1 MGLFRRSENR
11 APVEV
16 VEQRD
21 PSAATKSLRWVNP
34 SQAQP
39 PDWSAEQ
46 AFRIA
51 YYMSVVVFA
60 CTRLHANTLSS
71 LPFRVGADPGKPKD
85 FDPNAPLAR
94 LLGPPPGGPAPK
106 LSARRLWAWTTAQ
119 RIVTGR
125 NGWEIETAP
134 GSDVPVALWPLPSSH
149 LTPVPTTSGVEWF
162 SAFEFGRPG
171 DKRRLR
177 ADRVAYDWD
186 PRGDDF
192 RQPESALEAAGLSI
206 AVEVMQAKYDYAFL
220 RNDARPAAIV
230 VTEEFEDE
238 DSYRAFKDQ
247 WNGQHGGP
255 DNAGRMAFVE
265 AAGGGD
271 RGVVGAVD
279 VKVLGFSPKDAQAAQ
294 RHAAAMEHTAMALG
308 TPWSLLD
315 ASGRTFSNA
324 GQEWSNWVHTR
335 LLPLIRDFQDM
346 VNMQLAPL
354 FGPNVG
360 WFDLSSL
367 GIDEAVEP
375 QTAKVGAPSMVQ
387 AQLMTIDE
395 ARADYGLGPLPDGQ
409 GDRLMTVEEIQA
421 LRGNLAGEGDGARS
435 VIKAEVREVTPPSSP
450 LEDPDPPAPS
460 EPEDRGE
467 TAEEAEA
474 RRSKIWAANDS
485 TVRNL
490 ERAWEK
496 AIVRLFKRQ
505 ERSVLARLDAK
516 RGRQQY
522 ARAIQG
528 EVRALAD
535 EVFDPQHW
543 IVETVDDARVL
554 YEQVTATAGAAMASR
569 FGLAFDLDAAHVAEF
584 IEARANQLAGLV
596 TETTYTQIQDA
607 LVEGIT
613 EGEAIPDLAAR
624 IRHVFE
630 VASKSRAVT
639 IARTEVIS
647 AYNGAGTAVA
657 AAYGPDV
664 VGGREWVAT
673 RDSRTR
679 DTHAARDGEV
689 VTMTETFSGGLAYP
703 GDPSAPAGETVNCR
717 CTVAYLTPDEMHER
731 AARSVKVDV
740 ARAVIALVRP
750 GEFDE
755 LWVRSA
761 LRRAA

>member
-1 MGLFRRSENR
+1 MGLFRRDRQPEQR
-11 APVEV
+11 
-16 VEQRD
+16 EQRD
-21 PSAATKSLRWVNP
+21 PTAATKSLRWVNAGRA
-34 SQAQP
+34 QA
-39 PDWSAEQ
+39 PDWNASTAYTV
-46 AFRIA
+46 A
-51 YYMSVVVFA
+51 YYMDPAAYAAVRAIAETISGI
-60 CTRLHANTLSS
+60 
-71 LPFRVGADPGKPKD
+71 PFRAGPIPGD
-85 FDPNAPLAR
+85 LEQANPNARLAKM
-94 LLGPPPGGPAPK
+94 LGSNPPDGPCPGLGA
-106 LSARRLWAWTTAQ
+106 SDLWFAAV
-119 RIVTGR
+119 RDYLVTGR
-125 NGWEIETAP
+125 FGWEIETAP
-134 GSDVPVALWPLPSSH
+134 GGDTIAALWPLTAAFLKPI
-149 LTPVPTTSGVEWF
+149 PTQSGARWF
-162 SAFEFGRPG
+162 SGFEYGRPG
-171 DKRRLR
+171 DEKRLT
-177 ADRVAYDWD
+177 ADRVFYAWR
-186 PRGDDF
+186 PHGLDF

-206 AVEVMQAKYDYAFL
+206 SVSVMQAKEDYAFL
-220 RNDARPAAIV
+220 RNGSRPATVV

-238 DSYRAFKDQ
+238 DSYRAFQSQ
-247 WNGQHGGP
+247 WDARYQGP
-255 DNAGRMAFVE
+255 DNGGRTAFLE
-265 AAGGGD
+265 ATGGD
-271 RGVVGAVD
+271 AKGAVS
-279 VKVLGFSPKDAQAAQ
+279 VTPVGISPRDADAAKRSAARQ
-294 RHAAAMEHTAMALG
+294 REIAMALG
-308 TPWSLLD
+308 VPWSRLD
-315 ASGRTFSNA
+315 ASGRTFDNA
-324 GQEWSNWVHTR
+324 AQEDQIFWRQTLVPLLTR
-335 LLPLIRDFQDM
+335 LQNA
-346 VNMQLAPL
+346 VNVQLAPRL
-354 FGPNVG
+354 GAEYG
-360 WFDLSSL
+360 WFDLSDVEVL
-367 GIDEAVEP
+367 NPKPAPPAADPIAPEPADAKRVAVHVH
-375 QTAKVGAPSMVQ
+375 T
-387 AQLMTIDE
+387 
-395 ARADYGLGPLPDGQ
+395 
-409 GDRLMTVEEIQA
+409 
-421 LRGNLAGEGDGARS
+421 
-435 VIKAEVREVTPPSSP
+435 AEVREVTPPSSP

-522 ARAIQG
+522 ARATQG

-755 LWVRSA
+755 RWVRSA